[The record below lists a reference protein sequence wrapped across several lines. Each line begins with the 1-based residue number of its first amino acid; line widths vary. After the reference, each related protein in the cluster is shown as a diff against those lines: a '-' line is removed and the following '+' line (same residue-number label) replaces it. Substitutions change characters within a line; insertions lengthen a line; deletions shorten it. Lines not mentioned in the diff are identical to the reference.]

1 VSDHDAPAVVYL
13 EADDEI
19 TSVVRRVRD
28 AETDRIIV
36 VAPGRSRATSS
47 AVALRLLARAG
58 EEAGREVAIVGDALT
73 RSLAG
78 EAGIAAYGTLDDAR
92 RAEPS
97 PEPPTEAR
105 HAAIHVVR
113 GSEETAEAP
122 IAVPT
127 AAAIAADE
135 ATRAVP
141 VQPRPAMPRSTS
153 RAGGSRRPALAAAAA
168 VVIVALVVGFAGA
181 TVLPGATVTIEP
193 TTQAVGPV
201 AYVID
206 VAQPERVDGT
216 VRAEATVTATG
227 AYDIERPASGTVT
240 LFNWTFFPVN
250 VPAGTFVAAGE
261 QAFATQA
268 DVTVQRGRLTIDGRI
283 LAGQADIAVEA
294 SVPGPTGNV
303 EAGAIDVV
311 VNPSVDAQLRGFP
324 ENPERR
330 VENAEPT
337 SGGADES
344 GTEIT
349 QDDVDAAVQALTADL
364 RGRVDDALSEHAD
377 AVVAQPEAADPRLDG
392 LEDLVGTR
400 DEPEATISGRLRWAA
415 VVADPNEVIEAARQ
429 QLAEDASVV
438 PSGHALLPESIDIEI
453 GEASLAGDSMRVDV
467 TARGESAAQF
477 DGTEVAALVAGLSKE
492 EAEAALAELGNATV
506 ELWPDWV
513 TSVPT
518 MGWRIEVRVAE
529 R

>member
-1 VSDHDAPAVVYL
+1 
-13 EADDEI
+13 
-19 TSVVRRVRD
+19 
-28 AETDRIIV
+28 
-36 VAPGRSRATSS
+36 
-47 AVALRLLARAG
+47 
-58 EEAGREVAIVGDALT
+58 
-73 RSLAG
+73 
-78 EAGIAAYGTLDDAR
+78 
-92 RAEPS
+92 
-97 PEPPTEAR
+97 
-105 HAAIHVVR
+105 
-113 GSEETAEAP
+113 
-122 IAVPT
+122 
-127 AAAIAADE
+127 
-135 ATRAVP
+135 
-141 VQPRPAMPRSTS
+141 
-153 RAGGSRRPALAAAAA
+153 
-168 VVIVALVVGFAGA
+168 
-181 TVLPGATVTIEP
+181 
-193 TTQAVGPV
+193 
-201 AYVID
+201 
-206 VAQPERVDGT
+206 
-216 VRAEATVTATG
+216 
-227 AYDIERPASGTVT
+227 
-240 LFNWTFFPVN
+240 
-250 VPAGTFVAAGE
+250 
-261 QAFATQA
+261 
-268 DVTVQRGRLTIDGRI
+268 
-283 LAGQADIAVEA
+283 
-294 SVPGPTGNV
+294 VPGPTGNV

-377 AVVAQPEAADPRLDG
+377 AVVAQPEAADPRLEG